1 MLVKQRL
8 ESEQESLAEA
18 DEAIRVA
25 EAELAE
31 NDVSNKCELDYLCA
45 HVCVQVCVFILC
57 VCLCV
62 YILIVY
68 VLWYVCM
75 HVWYT
80 CLCRVYLYVVLCLCV
95 YVHVKITLTVIGCM
109 ETVINTEGY

>member
-62 YILIVY
+62 YILSVCF
-68 VLWYVCM
+68 VVCVYVCM
-75 HVWYT
+75 
-80 CLCRVYLYVVLCLCV
+80 
-95 YVHVKITLTVIGCM
+95 VHVSVSCLSVCGVVSVCLYAC
-109 ETVINTEGY
+109 EDYSYRHRLHGNSD